1 LRTISDVEGQPSPA
15 ESSDRA
21 IIAASLARPSEFGL
35 LFERHAAVLNR
46 YFVRRIGPVL
56 AEDLTADTFTTAFRL
71 RDRFDDSYEDARP
84 WLFGIATNMLRRQ
97 WRTEKRQLRAYA
109 RSGVDA
115 AVEETAEAE
124 RRVDAARAA
133 PRLAD
138 ALGSI
143 PRKDREAL
151 LLFAWAELSY
161 EEIALALEVPVGTV
175 RSRIS
180 RARARLRELLGA
192 DGQSEVEPM
201 TAKGTTD
208 G

>member
-1 LRTISDVEGQPSPA
+1 MTA
-15 ESSDRA
+15 ESSSDRE
-21 IIAASLARPSEFGL
+21 IIAASLGEPSEFGQ

-46 YFVRRIGPVL
+46 YFVRRVGPVL
-56 AEDLTADTFTTAFRL
+56 AEDLTADTFVTAFRS
-71 RDRFDDSYEDARP
+71 RDRFDEAYEDARP

-109 RSGVDA
+109 RTGVDP
-115 AVEETAEAE
+115 AVDEIAEAE
-124 RRVDAARAA
+124 RRVDASGDG

-143 PRKDREAL
+143 PRKDRDAL

-180 RARARLRELLGA
+180 RARSRLRELLGA
-192 DGQSEVEPM
+192 DGQSEIEPM
-201 TAKGTTD
+201 AKKGAHD

>member
-1 LRTISDVEGQPSPA
+1 VEGQPTTPA
-15 ESSDRA
+15 SSSDSA
-21 IIAASLARPSEFGL
+21 IIVASLGVPSEFGQ
-35 LFERHAAVLNR
+35 LFERHAEVLNR
-46 YFVRRIGPVL
+46 YFVRRVGPVL
-56 AEDLTADTFTTAFRL
+56 AEDLTADTFITAFRL
-71 RDRFDDSYEDARP
+71 RERFDAAYEDARP

-109 RSGVDA
+109 RTGIDPAVD
-115 AVEETAEAE
+115 EIGEAE
-124 RRVDAARAA
+124 RRVDAAGAG

-143 PRKDREAL
+143 PRKDRDAL
-151 LLFAWAELSY
+151 LLFAWPELSY

-180 RARARLRELLGA
+180 RARSRLRELLA
-192 DGQSEVEPM
+192 RDGQLEVEPM
-201 TAKGTTD
+201 SAKDDND